1 MFCRLLFNF
10 VNRLFLLLC
19 LCILIVIFMFS
30 YCYVMF
36 CSVYSV
42 SLCCS
47 VYCFMCKCVMYY
59 SHRVSTQLQLTNIS
73 YHIIIYISAK
83 IHIRYLRKKEYF
95 VLQHKSGFLV
105 CCKLFVL
112 QKAMYVNNRTAKSV
126 SAMVNLSP
134 LSISRTVIINK
145 G

>member
-1 MFCRLLFNF
+1 MF
-10 VNRLFLLLC
+10 
-19 LCILIVIFMFS
+19 MYS
-30 YCYVMF
+30 YCYAMF
-36 CSVYSV
+36 YSVYSV
-42 SLCCS
+42 SLCYS

-59 SHRVSTQLQLTNIS
+59 SHRVLTQLQLTNI

-105 CCKLFVL
+105 CCMVFVL
-112 QKAMYVNNRTAKSV
+112 QKAMYVNNRTGKSV

-134 LSISRTVIINK
+134 LTISRTVIINE